1 MTTGFPELSFTHFFK
16 CTFFVS
22 TLKHNKRFKTIDS
35 LLLRTITAHTVG
47 DVADGMGILHW
58 RGCDFMWPMGDFS
71 SADCSL
77 LLLPSPLFFSSSF
90 YLPSL
95 AGDGRTTVWRQFLF
109 FFSISK
115 LPMWGRGYNYGIGL
129 CHSFCGRQTQAGTD
143 TPSHALFPQPQPT

>member
-1 MTTGFPELSFTHFFK
+1 MGWVFFTGE
-16 CTFFVS
+16 
-22 TLKHNKRFKTIDS
+22 
-35 LLLRTITAHTVG
+35 
-47 DVADGMGILHW
+47 DVILC
-58 RGCDFMWPMGDFS
+58 GLGGDFS

-77 LLLPSPLFFSSSF
+77 LLPPSPLSFSPSF

-143 TPSHALFPQPQPT
+143 TSSHTLFPQPQPKWNWIQSSTRWMLNHNTLWYFPPIGDTKLQGQTHSGCWLL